1 MYPRD
6 NVRGGLLF
14 PDPPKMMARNSPAHH
29 FQFRPAALGEISLSA
44 KEIDATAALELF
56 QNVQDA
62 PRGSDLQQSAV
73 PDLMLVKEYL
83 QGHRRHRLDSQS
95 PSQENWRQ

>member
-6 NVRGGLLF
+6 NVCGGL
-14 PDPPKMMARNSPAHH
+14 PVADPQKMLARNAPARH
-29 FQFRPAALGEISLSA
+29 FQFRPAALLEINLSA
-44 KEIDATAALELF
+44 KEIDATAPLELF

-73 PDLMLVKEYL
+73 PDLMLVK
-83 QGHRRHRLDSQS
+83 
-95 PSQENWRQ
+95 